1 VTSFTDPEAVREE
14 YSSDDRLAA
23 RAAAHR
29 FGEGPD
35 ARELAF
41 EALAEGAPRRVLEVG
56 CGQGWMAERIAR
68 ELGADVV
75 ALDQS
80 EHMVE
85 LTRARGIEALV
96 GDVQE
101 LPFEDAVFDTVV
113 ALWMLYHV
121 QDVDR
126 ALAELARVLEPGG
139 RVVAVTNAGEHL
151 RELYAALGL
160 SRRPVSFASDEA
172 EQALARHFAPVERRD
187 AFGWTDFPDRAA
199 AQRYVDASPQ
209 SFGGLQLPAFDGPL
223 RVRRAPTI
231 FVAHKPAG

>member
-1 VTSFTDPEAVREE
+1 VRSLNDPEAVREE
-14 YSSDDRLAA
+14 YASDDRLAA

-41 EALAEGAPRRVLEVG
+41 EAIAEGSPRRVLEVG

-101 LPFEDAVFDTVV
+101 LPFADAAFDTVV

-121 QDVDR
+121 ADVDR
-126 ALAELARVLEPGG
+126 ALAAMERVLEPGG
-139 RVVAVTNAGEHL
+139 RVVAVTNAAEHL
-151 RELYAALGL
+151 RELYEALEL
-160 SRRPVSFASDEA
+160 TRRGSFASDDAEEA
-172 EQALARHFAPVERRD
+172 LERHFSRVERRD
-187 AFGWTDFPDRAA
+187 AYGWTDFPDRAA
-199 AQRYVDASPQ
+199 AQEYVDASLQ
-209 SFGGLQLPAFDGPL
+209 TFGGRHLPAFDGPL

>member
-1 VTSFTDPEAVREE
+1 VRSLNDPESVREE
-14 YSSDDRLAA
+14 YSSDARLAA

-41 EALAEGAPRRVLEVG
+41 EAIAEGAPRRVLEVG
-56 CGQGWMAERIAR
+56 CGQGWMAERIAS
-68 ELGADVV
+68 ELGVDVV

-85 LTRARGIEALV
+85 LTRARGVEAVV

-101 LPFEDAVFDTVV
+101 LPFEDAAFDTVV

-121 QDVDR
+121 PDVDR
-126 ALAELARVLEPGG
+126 ALAELRRVLEPGG
-139 RVVAVTNAGEHL
+139 RLVAVTNAAEHL
-151 RELYAALGL
+151 RELYAALELPG
-160 SRRPVSFASDEA
+160 RMSFASDEA
-172 EQALARHFAPVERRD
+172 EQALARHFPRVERRD
-187 AFGWTDFPDRAA
+187 AYGWTDFPDRAA
-199 AQRYVDASPQ
+199 AQEYVDASLQ
-209 SFGGLQLPAFDGPL
+209 SFGARQLPAFDGPL
-223 RVRRAPTI
+223 RVRRAPTL